1 MTPTSVLGG
10 VQEAVRFTLYAED
23 PAAAHSRDDTE
34 SRLNF
39 MCARHVDYL
48 VVNRAPEWAGIHFP
62 ENRTLYIALTLVTIC
77 FFSSLISKARSQSL
91 TFSQGVEA
99 AWSIDPAR
107 AELNTNYR
115 SASARAEAAGSWF
128 AGGPI
133 VSGQYFDDHAIGSN
147 EGYTTYEG
155 SVSVPLWLP
164 GQGSATV
171 KAAKAEALTV
181 QQRLHVQRMV
191 VAMKVLDTSAGVLMA
206 RRRLG
211 IAHALREALEKII
224 SSVHHGTL
232 SGETT
237 LADEQAVSA
246 ELANAS
252 SEYSLAAEQVETAT
266 SALRIVLGRPGV
278 PEILSC
284 DEPAVARATLIS
296 GRILEDNDP
305 RVRAAQQAVRAA
317 EEGMRLAR
325 ASFMPNPEVGVAA
338 IHEKQYGSPW
348 DDRVGVTVSVPLPS
362 DVRDVPMEAEARN
375 RLAAATSQE
384 QQARRSVRQEL
395 SQVFARLTAAKDTFR
410 NSVSSADDMN
420 NRANEMA
427 RSWQAGETSLIE
439 LLRARA
445 AAYSALQRRNQ
456 VEIAWHVAIIRT
468 LIAAGEFQ

>member
-1 MTPTSVLGG
+1 M
-10 VQEAVRFTLYAED
+10 F
-23 PAAAHSRDDTE
+23 
-34 SRLNF
+34 
-39 MCARHVDYL
+39 ARHVDCQ
-48 VVNRAPEWAGIHFP
+48 VINRTPEWAGIRFL
-62 ENRTLYIALTLVTIC
+62 EIRTVSIALTMVALC
-77 FFSSLISKARSQSL
+77 FSSGLISKARGQNL
-91 TFSQGVEA
+91 TFAQGVEA
-99 AWSIDPAR
+99 AWAVDPGR
-107 AELNTNYR
+107 TELNTNYR

-128 AGGPI
+128 AGGPT
-133 VSGQYFDDHAIGSN
+133 VSGQYFDDHALGSN

-181 QQRLHVQRMV
+181 QQRLHVERMA
-191 VAMKVLDTSAGVLMA
+191 VAMRVMDASAGVLMA

-211 IAHALREALEKII
+211 IAHALRATLEKIKLSVLY
-224 SSVHHGTL
+224 SSRH
-232 SGETT
+232 GETT
-237 LADEQAVSA
+237 LTDEQVVSA

-252 SEYSLAAEQVETAT
+252 SEYSLAAEQVETAA

-278 PEILSC
+278 PDILSY
-284 DEPAVARATLIS
+284 DDPAAARARLTPASL
-296 GRILEDNDP
+296 LEDNDP
-305 RVRAAQQAVRAA
+305 RVRTARQAVRAA

-362 DVRDVPMEAEARN
+362 DVRDVPMEADARN
-375 RLAAATSQE
+375 KLAAATNQE

-395 SQVFARLTAAKDTFR
+395 AQVFARLTAAKDTFR

-420 NRANEMA
+420 SRANEMA

-445 AAYSALQRRNQ
+445 AAYSALQTRNQ
-456 VEIAWHVAIIRT
+456 AEIAWHVAVIRT

>member
-1 MTPTSVLGG
+1 
-10 VQEAVRFTLYAED
+10 
-23 PAAAHSRDDTE
+23 
-34 SRLNF
+34 
-39 MCARHVDYL
+39 MCARHVDCQT
-48 VVNRAPEWAGIHFP
+48 VIRNSEWGGIHAHKI
-62 ENRTLYIALTLVTIC
+62 RTFFISLALITVCL
-77 FFSSLISKARSQSL
+77 FSETISKAKGQNL

-99 AWSIDPAR
+99 AWTIDPGR
-107 AELNTNYR
+107 TEMNTNYR

-128 AGGPI
+128 AGGPT

-155 SVSVPLWLP
+155 GVSVPLWLP

-171 KAAKAEALTV
+171 KTARAEALTV
-181 QQRLHVQRMV
+181 RQRLHVQRMA
-191 VAMKVLDTSAGVLMA
+191 VATRVLDTSAGVLVA

-211 IAHALREALEKII
+211 IAQAQQEALEKIRL
-224 SSVHHGTL
+224 SVYRGVQ
-232 SGETT
+232 SGEMA

-252 SEYSLAAEQVETAT
+252 SEYSLATEQVETAT
-266 SALRIVLGRPGV
+266 SALRIVLGRSGV
-278 PEILSC
+278 PDILAY
-284 DEPAVARATLIS
+284 DDPAVARARLTS
-296 GRILEDNDP
+296 VRILEDNDP
-305 RVRAAQQAVRAA
+305 RVKAAQQAVHTA

-325 ASFMPNPEVGVAA
+325 ASFMPNPEVGISA

-348 DDRVGVTVSVPLPS
+348 DDRVGVTVSMPLPS

-375 RLAAATSQE
+375 KLAAATSQE

-395 SQVFARLTAAKDTFR
+395 TQVFAHLTAAKDTFR
-410 NSVSSADDMN
+410 NSVSSADNMN
-420 NRANEMA
+420 SRANEMA

-445 AAYSALQRRNQ
+445 AAYSAQQMRNQ
-456 VEIAWHVAIIRT
+456 AEIAWHVAIIRT